1 MAVNLPNIEI
11 YYDDLLSDYN
21 IRNYN
26 FDTENPDDLKNKYN
40 MYYDTYTG
48 QWYKDFTW
56 SDTRG
61 ETTSKI
67 PILMNV
73 TTDGTTYHVE
83 TAALCRQRTIDEMID
98 KTARAM
104 GLEFD
109 KRGIDGIK
117 KLMINQVENQL
128 DIVPT
133 LYKSDVKT
141 IGVEKSY
148 NEFNELDNIY
158 VLETFSFSE
167 ILTSD
172 PDLCDW
178 IYENIIDL
186 YGKGIV
192 EDISNKYS
200 EEQIT
205 RPTGENVLTPYAKEN
220 LQNAVAALV
229 QDGKMHSSG
238 FSADELYNFVND
250 AILNSN
256 DADVLEMLSHDNFRI
271 MTRSF
276 GGHTLY
282 IDFIGYDIL
291 NNIGVVS
298 NTENGQNIGVTL
310 NGGSYVLFYIDST
323 HYTKEDTGGVPTN
336 YSTTLRNYQY
346 GDFVSNN
353 GFTTGPHSWS
363 INDTIGISADRKPYD
378 LTPNY
383 IYPSTPPHYEHITDI
398 DVDPDKPTP
407 PQEYWIIGIPNPN
420 PVIKIVPS
428 PYDPPIIPKDTPSD
442 PTTPEPPTTN
452 MLKGMC
458 NVYKPN
464 DTQVTSLNTFLW
476 TDSTIDDLTQ
486 LWKNNPLEG
495 VVAYH
500 ELYFDAETFGEKFI
514 KLGTVIASD
523 VGNVPTVAQRFQTLH
538 CGYRPIK
545 RYFNDKRD
553 YDTKISVY
561 LPFIGIRELD
571 TNEIMDSD
579 LYIDYNIDVVTGDC
593 TANLSVNRKT
603 SSGTTLQDKK
613 CIAMFDGN
621 CSSPIPLSSADRSR
635 LYSSI
640 LSGAVGVV
648 GSLGNPIKA
657 ATGLVTSALSTAT
670 QHQIS
675 IQKSGNIGGNKGAM
689 AFKKPYLIIERPI
702 PVDASER
709 GKMMG
714 RPCNYTVKLNNVSGY
729 TECKAVHVETITNA
743 TDTEKEQIENILK
756 SGIIL

>member
-1 MAVNLPNIEI
+1 MVVTNVEMNYFEVFAQNDIWGYTFTGSSAEEI
-11 YYDDLLSDYN
+11 KDNGKLYYDSYTCTWYRDFIMESN
-21 IRNYN
+21 G
-26 FDTENPDDLKNKYN
+26 TK
-40 MYYDTYTG
+40 TY
-48 QWYKDFTW
+48 
-56 SDTRG
+56 
-61 ETTSKI
+61 I
-67 PILMNV
+67 PIAMDV
-73 TTDGTTYHVE
+73 TVNADESYTFKPKSIV
-83 TAALCRQRTIDEMID
+83 RQRTIDELID
-98 KTARAM
+98 KNARAN
-104 GLEFD
+104 GLEYD

-117 KLMINQVENQL
+117 NAMLNLIESKA
-128 DIVPT
+128 DIVPRNILDAYENGDSDFIGFVYDELGNLTDVT
-133 LYKSDVKT
+133 LPEYIT
-141 IGVEKSY
+141 IDQ
-148 NEFNELDNIY
+148 LLNI
-158 VLETFSFSE
+158 
-167 ILTSD
+167 D
-172 PDLCDW
+172 PDFADW
-178 IYENIIDL
+178 LWELNHVVF
-186 YGKGIV
+186 G
-192 EDISNKYS
+192 EDISNKYT

-229 QDGKMHSSG
+229 QDEKMTSSG

-276 GGHTLY
+276 GGKTLY

-310 NGGSYVLFYIDST
+310 NGGDYVLFYIDST
-323 HYTKEDTGGVPTN
+323 HFTKEESGDVPSN
-336 YSTTLRNYQY
+336 YSTTLKNYPY

-353 GFTTGPHSWS
+353 GFTTGQHAWS
-363 INDTIGISADRKPYD
+363 INDTIGVSADRKPYD

-383 IYPSTPPHYEHITDI
+383 TYPSTPPHYEHISDI
-398 DVDPDKPTP
+398 DDDPDEPTP
-407 PQEYWIIGIPNPN
+407 KPQDYWIIGIPSPN
-420 PVIKIVPS
+420 PVIKIIPS
-428 PYDPPIIPKDTPSD
+428 PYNPPIIPKDIPSE

-464 DTQVTSLNTFLW
+464 DTQVGALNQFLW
-476 TDSTIDDLTQ
+476 TDSTIDDLAQ

-495 VVAYH
+495 VISYH
-500 ELYFDAETFGEKFI
+500 ELYFDAETFSEKFI
-514 KLGTVIASD
+514 KLGTVVASP
-523 VGNVPTVAQRFQTLH
+523 VGNVPVVVQRFQTLH

-571 TNEIMDSD
+571 TNEVMDSD

-709 GKMMG
+709 GKMLG

-743 TDTEKEQIENILK
+743 TDTEKAQIENILK

>member
-1 MAVNLPNIEI
+1 MAVTNVEMDYYQVFAQNYIWGYTFTGSSAEEI
-11 YYDDLLSDYN
+11 KDDGKLYYDS
-21 IRNYN
+21 
-26 FDTENPDDLKNKYN
+26 
-40 MYYDTYTG
+40 YTG
-48 QWYKDFTW
+48 TWYRDFIMESNGTK
-56 SDTRG
+56 T
-61 ETTSKI
+61 KI
-67 PILMNV
+67 PIAMDV
-73 TTDGTTYHVE
+73 TVNADESYTFTPKSIV
-83 TAALCRQRTIDEMID
+83 RQRTLDELID
-98 KTARAM
+98 KNARAN
-104 GLEFD
+104 GIEYD

-117 KLMINQVENQL
+117 NALLNLIESKDNRVPHSILDAYENGDSDFIGFVYDELGNLTDVTLPEYITLDQL
-128 DIVPT
+128 LNIDPDFMDW
-133 LYKSDVKT
+133 LW
-141 IGVEKSY
+141 
-148 NEFNELDNIY
+148 ELDHD
-158 VLETFSFSE
+158 VF
-167 ILTSD
+167 
-172 PDLCDW
+172 
-178 IYENIIDL
+178 
-186 YGKGIV
+186 G
-192 EDISNKYS
+192 EDISHKYT

-229 QDGKMHSSG
+229 QDEKMTSG
-238 FSADELYNFVND
+238 NFSADFMYDFVNTN
-250 AILNSN
+250 ILNSN
-256 DADVLEMLSHDNFRI
+256 DADVQKMLVHDHFRI
-271 MTRSF
+271 MTRLI
-276 GGHTLY
+276 TANQMM
-282 IDFIGYDIL
+282 IDFVGYDIKD
-291 NNIGVVS
+291 NIGVVS
-298 NTENGQNIGVTL
+298 DTDDGQTIGVTL
-310 NGGSYVLFYIDST
+310 NGGDYVVFYVTPDTTS
-323 HYTKEDTGGVPTN
+323 KSDTGSVPINISIDLHN
-336 YSTTLRNYQY
+336 YPY
-346 GDFVSNN
+346 GDFLSNN
-353 GFTTGPHSWS
+353 GFTTGQHSWS
-363 INDTIGISADRKPYD
+363 INDSLGVSADRKPYD

-383 IYPSTPPHYEHITDI
+383 TYPSTPPHYDRISDI
-398 DVDPDKPTP
+398 DDDPDKPTP
-407 PQEYWIIGIPNPN
+407 PQEYWIIGIPNPD
-420 PVIKIVPS
+420 PIIKITLPPVK
-428 PYDPPIIPKDTPSD
+428 PPIIPKDTPSEE
-442 PTTPEPPTTN
+442 TTPVPPTTN

-458 NVYKPN
+458 NVYKPD
-464 DTQVTSLNTFLW
+464 DTQVGALNQFLW

-500 ELYFDAETFGEKFI
+500 ELYFDAETFSEKFI
-514 KLGTVIASD
+514 KLGTVVATP
-523 VGNVPTVAQRFQTLH
+523 VGNVPVVRQRFQTLH

-709 GKMMG
+709 GKMLG

-743 TDTEKEQIENILK
+743 TDIEKAQIENILK

>member
-1 MAVNLPNIEI
+1 MTVTSVDMNYLDVFAQNDIWNYSYTGSSAEEI
-11 YYDDLLSDYN
+11 KDNGKLYYDS
-21 IRNYN
+21 
-26 FDTENPDDLKNKYN
+26 
-40 MYYDTYTG
+40 YTG
-48 QWYKDFTW
+48 TWYRDFIMESNGTK
-56 SDTRG
+56 T
-61 ETTSKI
+61 KI
-67 PILMNV
+67 PIAMDITENEDESFTFTPKAIV
-73 TTDGTTYHVE
+73 
-83 TAALCRQRTIDEMID
+83 RQRTLDELID
-98 KTARAM
+98 KNARAN
-104 GLEFD
+104 GLEYD
-109 KRGIDGIK
+109 KRGIDGVKNAILNLIESK
-117 KLMINQVENQL
+117 DDTVPHSIL
-128 DIVPT
+128 DA
-133 LYKSDVKT
+133 YNNGDSDI
-141 IGVEKSY
+141 IGFIY
-148 NEFNELDNIY
+148 DEFGNLTDVSLPEYIDTSLILNADPDFFDWLWELDHD
-158 VLETFSFSE
+158 V
-167 ILTSD
+167 
-172 PDLCDW
+172 
-178 IYENIIDL
+178 
-186 YGKGIV
+186 YG
-192 EDISNKYS
+192 EDISHKYT

-229 QDGKMHSSG
+229 QDEKMTSSG

-256 DADVLEMLSHDNFRI
+256 DADILEMLSHDNFRI

-276 GGHTLY
+276 GGKTLY
-282 IDFIGYDIL
+282 IDFVGYDIKD
-291 NNIGVVS
+291 NVGVVS
-298 NTENGQNIGVTL
+298 NTDNGQTIGVTL
-310 NGGSYVLFYIDST
+310 DGGSYVLFYIDST
-323 HYTKEDTGGVPTN
+323 HYTKEDTGGVPSN
-336 YSTTLRNYQY
+336 YSTTLKNYPF

-353 GFTTGPHSWS
+353 GFTTGSHAWS
-363 INDTIGISADRKPYD
+363 INDTVGVSADRKPYD

-383 IYPSTPPHYEHITDI
+383 TYPSTPPHYEHISDI
-398 DVDPDKPTP
+398 DDDPDKPTP
-407 PQEYWIIGIPNPN
+407 PQDYWIIGIPKPN
-420 PVIKIVPS
+420 PVIKITLP
-428 PYDPPIIPKDTPSD
+428 PTGPPIIPKDTPSEI
-442 PTTPEPPTTN
+442 TTPIPPTTN

-553 YDTKISVY
+553 YDTKISIY
-561 LPFIGIRELD
+561 LPFVGIRELD

-603 SSGTTLQDKK
+603 SSGTTLDDRK

-709 GKMMG
+709 GKMLG

-743 TDTEKEQIENILK
+743 TDTEKAQIENILK